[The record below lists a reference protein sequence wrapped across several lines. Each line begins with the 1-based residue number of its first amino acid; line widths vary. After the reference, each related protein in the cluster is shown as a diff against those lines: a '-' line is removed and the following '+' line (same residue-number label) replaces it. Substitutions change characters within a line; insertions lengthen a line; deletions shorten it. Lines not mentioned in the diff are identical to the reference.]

1 MKPKSLIDIMEPVD
15 DKELQRRYK
24 DTIAGKLD
32 EKTNNIIYE
41 ISCLSVNMLQVN
53 KKEELI
59 TEIQNTIKKLSGF
72 LVALKNEDK
81 GK

>member
-1 MKPKSLIDIMEPVD
+1 MKPVD
-15 DKELQRRYK
+15 DKELQVRYK
-24 DTIAGKLD
+24 DTISEMFY

-72 LVALKNEDK
+72 LVELKN
-81 GK
+81 

>member
-15 DKELQRRYK
+15 DKELQRRAK
-24 DTIAGKLD
+24 DTIPEMLY

-53 KKEELI
+53 KKEKLI
-59 TEIQNTIKKLSGF
+59 SEIQNTIRNLSG
-72 LVALKNEDK
+72 LLIELNNEDK
-81 GK
+81 G

>member
-15 DKELQRRYK
+15 DKELQRRAK
-24 DTIAGKLD
+24 DTIPEMLY

-59 TEIQNTIKKLSGF
+59 SEIQNTIRNLSE
-72 LVALKNEDK
+72 LLIELNNEDK
-81 GK
+81 G

>member
-1 MKPKSLIDIMEPVD
+1 MKPKSLIDIIEPVD
-15 DKELQRRYK
+15 DKELQRRSK
-24 DTIAGKLD
+24 DTIPAMLY

-59 TEIQNTIKKLSGF
+59 TEIQNTIRNLSG
-72 LVALKNEDK
+72 LLIELKNEDK
-81 GK
+81 G

>member
-1 MKPKSLIDIMEPVD
+1 MKPKSLIDIIEPVD
-15 DKELQRRYK
+15 DKELQRRSK
-24 DTIAGKLD
+24 DTIPEMLY

-59 TEIQNTIKKLSGF
+59 TEIQNTIRNLSG
-72 LVALKNEDK
+72 LLIELKNEDK
-81 GK
+81 G

>member
-1 MKPKSLIDIMEPVD
+1 MEPVD

-24 DTIAGKLD
+24 DTISEMFY

-41 ISCLSVNMLQVN
+41 ISCLSLNLLQVN

-59 TEIQNTIKKLSGF
+59 TEIQNTIKKLSEF
-72 LVALKNEDK
+72 LVEPKN
-81 GK
+81 

>member
-1 MKPKSLIDIMEPVD
+1 MEPVD
-15 DKELQRRYK
+15 DKELQRRNTE
-24 DTIAGKLD
+24 TIAEMLD

-41 ISCLSVNMLQVN
+41 ISCLSVNMLQAN

-59 TEIQNTIKKLSGF
+59 TELQNTIKKLSGF
-72 LVALKNEDK
+72 LVVLKNEDK

>member
-1 MKPKSLIDIMEPVD
+1 MKPISLIDIMEPVD
-15 DKELQRRYK
+15 DKELQRRSK
-24 DTIAGKLD
+24 DTIPEMLY

-59 TEIQNTIKKLSGF
+59 TEIQNTIRNLSG
-72 LVALKNEDK
+72 LLIELKNEDK
-81 GK
+81 G

>member
-1 MKPKSLIDIMEPVD
+1 MMEPVN
-15 DKELQRRYK
+15 DKELQKRYK
-24 DTIAGKLD
+24 DTIQEMFD

-72 LVALKNEDK
+72 LAELKN
-81 GK
+81 

>member
-1 MKPKSLIDIMEPVD
+1 MEPVD

-24 DTIAGKLD
+24 DTIPEMLG

-72 LVALKNEDK
+72 LVELKNEDK

>member
-15 DKELQRRYK
+15 DKELQRRAK
-24 DTIAGKLD
+24 DTIPEMLY

-59 TEIQNTIKKLSGF
+59 SEIQNTIRNLSG
-72 LVALKNEDK
+72 LLIELNNEDK
-81 GK
+81 G

>member
-1 MKPKSLIDIMEPVD
+1 MKPKSLIDIIEPVD
-15 DKELQRRYK
+15 DKELQRRSK
-24 DTIAGKLD
+24 DTIPEMLY

-59 TEIQNTIKKLSGF
+59 TEIQNTIRNLSG
-72 LVALKNEDK
+72 LLMELKNEDK
-81 GK
+81 G